1 MNIRK
6 IVDLNAERAPQ
17 SDCTDA
23 DAEAY
28 CYTYRD
34 YDILEVTRIW
44 AEGGVVDPASLNTRS
59 ASFQGEWVSEI
70 EHECLPD
77 FSCCHP
83 ALRASAQER
92 ADFYAK
98 YAEHINSATPDDQPF
113 ECVLSNKF
121 FNKLLEHEGLDVE
134 VTLVTGLDPRNL
146 H

>member
-34 YDILEVTRIW
+34 HDILEVLRIW
-44 AEGGVVDPASLNTRS
+44 AEGGVVDLASLNTRS

-113 ECVLSNKF
+113 ECELFNKF
-121 FNKLLEHEGLDVE
+121 FNKLLELEGLYDE

>member
-92 ADFYAK
+92 ADYYAK
-98 YAEHINSATPDDQPF
+98 YVEHVNSDTPDDQPF
-113 ECVLSNKF
+113 ACELSNKF
-121 FNKLLEHEGLDVE
+121 FNKLLEHEGLYDE
-134 VTLVTGLDPRNL
+134 VTLVAGLDPRNL

>member
-34 YDILEVTRIW
+34 YDIVEVTRIW

-83 ALRASAQER
+83 ALRAPAQER
-92 ADFYAK
+92 AEFYAK

-113 ECVLSNKF
+113 ACELFNKF
-121 FNKLLEHEGLDVE
+121 FNKLLEHEGLYDE

>member
-34 YDILEVTRIW
+34 YDIVEVTRIW

-92 ADFYAK
+92 AEYYAK
-98 YAEHINSATPDDQPF
+98 YAEHVNSDTPDDQPF
-113 ECVLSNKF
+113 ECGLSNKF
-121 FNKLLEHEGLDVE
+121 FNKLLELEGLDDE

>member
-6 IVDLNAERAPQ
+6 IVDLNADRAPQ

-92 ADFYAK
+92 ADYYAK
-98 YAEHINSATPDDQPF
+98 YVEHVNSDTPDDQPF
-113 ECVLSNKF
+113 DCELSTTF
-121 FNKLLEHEGLDVE
+121 LHKLLEHEGLADE
-134 VTLVTGLDPRNL
+134 VTIVAGLDPRNL

>member
-34 YDILEVTRIW
+34 YDIVEVTRIW

-92 ADFYAK
+92 ADYYAK
-98 YAEHINSATPDDQPF
+98 YVEHVNSDTHDDQPF
-113 ECVLSNKF
+113 DCEHSTTFL
-121 FNKLLEHEGLDVE
+121 NKLLEHEGLADE
-134 VTLVTGLDPRNL
+134 VTIVDGLDQRNL